1 LWLSLTLPVALSQ
14 LFILAFFAPRQS
26 LAFGVWVVL
35 GLALGAFGM
44 ELQMRGGQFTVDK
57 RQRRHD

>member
-1 LWLSLTLPVALSQ
+1 LPVALSQ
-14 LFILAFFAPRQS
+14 LFILAFFAPRQA
-26 LAFGVWVVL
+26 LAFGVVWVVL

-44 ELQMRGGQFTVDK
+44 ELQMRGGQFTVDE